1 MVDQV
6 VKQFKFRIGFRRQ
19 KKNDHL
25 EGDQKDR
32 WASKETLQD
41 WSIPSAIPID

>member
-25 EGDQKDR
+25 EEDQKDR